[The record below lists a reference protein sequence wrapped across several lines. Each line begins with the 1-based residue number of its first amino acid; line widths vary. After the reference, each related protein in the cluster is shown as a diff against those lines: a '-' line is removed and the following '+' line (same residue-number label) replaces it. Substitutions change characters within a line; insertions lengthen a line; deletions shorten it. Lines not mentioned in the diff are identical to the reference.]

1 MREILYTVGVIL
13 IIIII
18 YNLYKYRAVFLNI
31 NNPMTGT
38 QSEKIENI
46 FMSEN
51 IGLEYN
57 ANTTLFGN
65 GVKITLNSDKVVGE
79 WDGGGGNIDALHL
92 DNFSYNEYWEA
103 RVSPG
108 VLFFRIVGV
117 SALIAIL
124 GETVFGG
131 WSTKS
136 WGLFG
141 VLFVVNVIVFFVFFV
156 DALFQ
161 LNIFETVIRSYFSNN
176 MYFVKIGNKSGN
188 NLEFYV
194 PLTEK
199 NKLSNLEKQISELK
213 NYISKKRQP
222 QSPIIDI
229 AKNGVKDNL
238 NEALSQNQSP
248 NKIYKNEMSDLDK
261 LQQLGELYKNGILT
275 EEEFKLKK
283 KEILEG

>member
-1 MREILYTVGVIL
+1 MREILYTVAVIV
-13 IIIII
+13 IIL
-18 YNLYKYRAVFLNI
+18 YNLYKYRADILNI
-31 NNPMTGT
+31 INPKTRT

-92 DNFSYNEYWEA
+92 DNFSYNEYCEA
-103 RVSPG
+103 KVSPAG
-108 VLFFRIVGV
+108 LWMRILGI

-124 GETVFGG
+124 GETLFGG

-141 VLFVVNVIVFFVFFV
+141 ILFVANVLVFFVFV
-156 DALFQ
+156 IDALFE
-161 LNIFETVIRSYFSNN
+161 LNIFARVIRSYFSNN
-176 MYFVKIGNKSGN
+176 VYFVKIGNKSGN

-222 QSPIIDI
+222 QSAIIDNS
-229 AKNGVKDNL
+229 KNGVKDDL
-238 NEALSQNQSP
+238 NGDLSQNQSP

-283 KEILEG
+283 KQILEG